1 MTRESV
7 ERLTRLFTLSLQ
19 CPNERRTGCSR
30 GCKQCWIEALR
41 SIAKAENA
49 ELKCRLERF
58 VELIKSEI
66 CPDFI
71 GLVEHKD
78 LDCRHVC
85 RQCWRDAIEK
95 GCQ

>member
-1 MTRESV
+1 MLARSTIVHIHRV
-7 ERLTRLFTLSLQ
+7 GGVWTL
-19 CPNERRTGCSR
+19 G
-30 GCKQCWIEALR
+30 KQKR
-41 SIAKAENA
+41 SDIMQLHAENA
-49 ELKCRLERF
+49 ELKRRLELF

-71 GLVEHKD
+71 GLVNQKD

-95 GCQ
+95 GV